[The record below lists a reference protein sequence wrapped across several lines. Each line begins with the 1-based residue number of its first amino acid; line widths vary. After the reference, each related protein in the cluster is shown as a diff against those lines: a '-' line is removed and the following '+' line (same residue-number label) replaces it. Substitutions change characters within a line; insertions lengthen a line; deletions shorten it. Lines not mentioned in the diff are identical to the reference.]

1 MGLTIVLKLFRRTLI
16 NIKAGSR
23 KINRKSLRSTVAKIA
38 LWNEPLVSSLNVV
51 IGKSEITN
59 YSYRNNDKCDVLVVG
74 IKFVFH
80 LSK

>member
-1 MGLTIVLKLFRRTLI
+1 MGFTIVLKLFRGTLV
-16 NIKAGSR
+16 NIKAGSC

-51 IGKSEITN
+51 IGKIG
-59 YSYRNNDKCDVLVVG
+59 NNDKCDVLVVG